1 MDTQEYKIR
10 STRKKRKMTGVE
22 VAKMLNISPQYYY
35 DIEKGKKNLSAD
47 KLIQLAK
54 IFNVQ
59 LEELIGEWD
68 EQIHPEFEGNLGKQ
82 LKFDR
87 AVYEDAMGDPGYDV
101 YKKEQLSPKEE
112 RDIAA
117 DLERM
122 IGELE
127 SNEAMA
133 FHGEPMDDETKELMK
148 ISLENSLR
156 LAKGMAKQK
165 FNPHKN
171 K

>member
-1 MDTQEYKIR
+1 MKYSFGERLKELRSKRGLSQE
-10 STRKKRKMTGVE
+10 E
-22 VAKMLNISPQYYY
+22 LADNLNEHFGSSINKGMISKWENDREEPRM
-35 DIEKGKKNLSAD
+35 EAVRN
-47 KLIQLAK
+47 LAK
-54 IFNVQ
+54 FFN
-59 LEELIGEWD
+59 
-68 EQIHPEFEGNLGKQ
+68 
-82 LKFDR
+82 LKLDSLLDLNNPS
-87 AVYEDAMGDPGYDV
+87 VEDIN
-101 YKKEQLSPKEE
+101 KLSLKEE
-112 RDIAA
+112 RDIAS

-133 FHGEPMDDETKELMK
+133 FHGEPMDDETKELMR

-165 FNPHKN
+165 FNPNKN